1 MQAINEKS
9 RQMVK
14 ERDDNAMDRLTAPKK
29 KPRPPQLA
37 ERKFAPKKG
46 ALGRH
51 RPAFLLATAD
61 SGARVQA

>member
-1 MQAINEKS
+1 
-9 RQMVK
+9 VK

-46 ALGRH
+46 ALGRITLH
-51 RPAFLLATAD
+51 SCSRH
-61 SGARVQA
+61 G